1 MLLPGSLTQ
10 TTLGDVLGRLLR
22 ERVSGILALFEPSGR
37 EHQIHLLEGAPCS
50 VASDGP
56 RIGEL
61 CGLDPALLSR
71 AFARQRLGDDRLFG
85 ELLRD
90 LGASARAIEDVVA
103 RQCRERLDRLFG
115 VPEARLAFRATVFE
129 GGLGEEF
136 QRAARRGRALAIGEF
151 LYGRPRRR
159 DGEAPRIEDARREA
173 LRALG
178 VGLDATPGEVRSAF
192 KRRVLELHPDRATN
206 EDDRRARTLEL
217 ARLTAMYQRA
227 SAS

>member
-1 MLLPGSLTQ
+1 MLLPASLTQ

-22 ERVSGILALFEPSGR
+22 DRVSGILALFEPSGR
-37 EHQIHLLEGAPCS
+37 QHQVHLLGGAPRA

-56 RIGEL
+56 RLGEL
-61 CGLDPALLSR
+61 SGLEPTLLSR
-71 AFARQRLGDDRLFG
+71 AHARQRMGDDRLFG
-85 ELLRD
+85 ELLRE
-90 LGASARAIEDVVA
+90 LGAGAREIEDVVA

-115 VPEARLAFRATVFE
+115 VREARLAFHATVFE

-136 QRAARRGRALAIGEF
+136 QRAARSARGLSMHEF

-159 DGEAPRIEDARREA
+159 DSEAPRIEDARRDA

-178 VGLDATPGEVRSAF
+178 VTSEASAADVRSAF
-192 KRRVLELHPDRATN
+192 KRLVLELHPDRATS
-206 EDDRRARTLEL
+206 EDDRRERTRRL

-227 SAS
+227 SVA